1 MTVSQFPSGWQTVSQ
16 QGDIE
21 AFCAGPAQSENDAPR
36 GTILLL
42 HEIFD
47 VNAAMRHVATKL
59 SEKVYRVVR
68 ADVFGHL
75 ERRVDLGYS
84 EADRQRGFA
93 LLQAFD
99 PETALNRCNA
109 IAEWARHLP
118 GSNGKLAVVG
128 FCIGGLLALKY
139 AARFHCDAA
148 VSFYGVRVH
157 EHLKELR
164 SIECPLQ
171 YHVGEADTHILPD
184 HINAIE
190 NVVNAMP
197 NATVYTY
204 KDAKHGF
211 FNSLRE
217 EAFSREAFLAADQRM
232 LELLTERLR

>member
-1 MTVSQFPSGWQTVSQ
+1 MPIRSQ
-16 QGDIE
+16 QKG
-21 AFCAGPAQSENDAPR
+21 CTG
-36 GTILLL
+36 
-42 HEIFD
+42 
-47 VNAAMRHVATKL
+47 
-59 SEKVYRVVR
+59 
-68 ADVFGHL
+68 
-75 ERRVDLGYS
+75 
-84 EADRQRGFA
+84 DRQRGFA
-93 LLQAFD
+93 LLQAFN
-99 PETALNRCNA
+99 PETALNHCNA
-109 IAEWARHLP
+109 VAEWALQLP

-128 FCIGGLLALKY
+128 FCIGGLLSLKY

-157 EHLKELR
+157 EHLRELR

-190 NVVNAMP
+190 NVVDGMP